1 MTRFTLLG
9 RRRAPHAE
17 TASSSS
23 SARHD
28 RLGPHRLPGLA
39 RGITAAVL
47 TAAALSVAACSDD
60 SSEPAGANL
69 SERYRQLADNLGP
82 TLASL
87 KSSATTPG
95 PIAPADLGE
104 VARVPK
110 NLTGGVDIAV
120 EQNGKRGEKAAN
132 IDATGGAETVSIFV
146 PDAPTGTGTSAS
158 LPSFAAWKGD
168 AESKDAGLCYLA
180 WTKGASWFVASKCG
194 DTSGAWVCQ
203 VSSSETACNACNAAG
218 ECSPCDMAQ
227 GSFTCAWP

>member
-132 IDATGGAETVSIFV
+132 IDATGGAETVSIFA

-158 LPSFAAWKGD
+158 LPSFAAWKG
-168 AESKDAGLCYLA
+168 
-180 WTKGASWFVASKCG
+180 ASWFVASKCG
-194 DTSGAWVCQ
+194 DPSGAWVCQ
-203 VSSSETACNACNAAG
+203 VSSSEAACSACNAAG
-218 ECSPCDMAQ
+218 ECAPCDMAQ